1 MNKIAGYPS
10 FRRRLLANMPEDV
23 ASSFT
28 ELQLTMIEHAREGG
42 KWHNHP
48 VDIRLS
54 IPVPWRRFY
63 LVLLAGPEQRS
74 SERRKIE
81 RARRPLRT
89 IADMVVFALF
99 LLLLAPATVGS
110 IHLISMAWTGQ

>member
-28 ELQLTMIEHAREGG
+28 ELQLTMIEHALEGG

-63 LVLLAGPEQRS
+63 LVLLAGRERRS
-74 SERRKIE
+74 RERRKIG
-81 RARRPLRT
+81 RARRLSRT
-89 IADMVVFALF
+89 IADMIVFAVF
-99 LLLLAPATVGS
+99 LLLLVPTAIGS
-110 IHLISMAWTGQ
+110 LDLIFMAWNSQ